1 MNYYFLR
8 KIYSESN
15 TIRDLEAQLQ
25 ILEMQKNDSL
35 TREQDKIG
43 DLEAQI
49 QILEMQKSGSLQSE
63 QDKTR

>member
-1 MNYYFLR
+1 
-8 KIYSESN
+8 
-15 TIRDLEAQLQ
+15 
-25 ILEMQKNDSL
+25 MQKNDSL

-63 QDKTR
+63 QDKIRDL